1 MKKRYYLSML
11 SICLVIILFDFIYFL
26 SHRTFGMFLKMGIP
40 HILVFGFINYLG
52 IHFLYKPIDR
62 IFEQGR
68 DTEKANKQINKLTW
82 NSTVWIF
89 IIGILS
95 IIVLLVSVFIFEIAA
110 GHVSTEIMPPI
121 FFLSIIPSSLFI
133 WAFLPSI
140 ITFFLINDFNLDL
153 KKNIYANF
161 NILYSPGKRRV
172 GFTLLSVLFILG
184 FFPTLLIILD
194 LITVSSV
201 SREVYVQFMHDSH
214 EKTLLVDQFIGVIG
228 FIFAIVFI
236 PRSFSKPIYSLFDE
250 IEKVRKGDYSTRAAI
265 VTDDE
270 IGHLTQNF
278 NEMVHDLEIAHN
290 KQLEY
295 SHKLEKNL
303 EQLNKEIIERERA
316 EELARQQQQKLFQS
330 EKMASVG
337 TLVSGVAHEI
347 NNPNNF
353 ILLNSDNL
361 ADVWND
367 LIPLL
372 DKYAEEKGDFTVAGL
387 NYSEIRNEVSMI
399 INGVKEGSERIKRIV
414 QTLKDFVRTDPG
426 NLNQIINIADIIDD
440 SLTIL
445 TGFIKRH
452 TNHFS
457 INLSEDIPKIKGNI
471 QQIEQVII
479 NLISNAC
486 QALENKEQKITVST
500 ALDNKSMQII
510 VRDEGRGISSED
522 LKYIMDPFF
531 TTKRDIGGTGLG
543 LSISYN
549 IIKDHGGEL
558 IINSEVGKGTT
569 AVIKLPLL

>member
-153 KKNIYANF
+153 KKNIYTNF
-161 NILYSPGKRRV
+161 NILYSPGKRKV
-172 GFTLLSVLFILG
+172 GITLLSVLFILG

-399 INGVKEGSERIKRIV
+399 INGVKEGSERIKKIV
-414 QTLKDFVRTDPG
+414 QTLKDFARTDPG

-569 AVIKLPLL
+569 AVIRLPLL

>member
-1 MKKRYYLSML
+1 
-11 SICLVIILFDFIYFL
+11 
-26 SHRTFGMFLKMGIP
+26 
-40 HILVFGFINYLG
+40 
-52 IHFLYKPIDR
+52 
-62 IFEQGR
+62 
-68 DTEKANKQINKLTW
+68 
-82 NSTVWIF
+82 
-89 IIGILS
+89 
-95 IIVLLVSVFIFEIAA
+95 
-110 GHVSTEIMPPI
+110 
-121 FFLSIIPSSLFI
+121 
-133 WAFLPSI
+133 
-140 ITFFLINDFNLDL
+140 
-153 KKNIYANF
+153 
-161 NILYSPGKRRV
+161 
-172 GFTLLSVLFILG
+172 
-184 FFPTLLIILD
+184 
-194 LITVSSV
+194 
-201 SREVYVQFMHDSH
+201 
-214 EKTLLVDQFIGVIG
+214 
-228 FIFAIVFI
+228 
-236 PRSFSKPIYSLFDE
+236 
-250 IEKVRKGDYSTRAAI
+250 VRKGDYSTRAAI

-399 INGVKEGSERIKRIV
+399 INGVKEGSERIKKIV
-414 QTLKDFVRTDPG
+414 QTLKDFARTDPG

-569 AVIKLPLL
+569 AVIRLPLL

>member
-426 NLNQIINIADIIDD
+426 NLNQIIYIADIIDD

-569 AVIKLPLL
+569 AVIKLPL

>member
-399 INGVKEGSERIKRIV
+399 INGVKEGSERIKKIV
-414 QTLKDFVRTDPG
+414 QTLKDFARTDPG

-569 AVIKLPLL
+569 AVIKLPL

>member
-161 NILYSPGKRRV
+161 NILYSPGKRKV
-172 GFTLLSVLFILG
+172 GITLLSVLFILG

-399 INGVKEGSERIKRIV
+399 INGVKEGSERIKKIV
-414 QTLKDFVRTDPG
+414 QTLKDFARTDPG

-569 AVIKLPLL
+569 AVIKLPL